1 MEVVAQESS
10 NHANLLWDARNSQA
24 GHGGKT
30 VPPPC
35 IYFPLLVDMTLMIAP
50 QSGPAKEKPPLV
62 LIANDQEWTARSLES
77 ILEADG
83 HAVLRAYTGR
93 QALDRALAE
102 RPDLV
107 VLDRQLPDIDGPTV
121 CRMLRE
127 ESALGPMLP
136 VVITTAGPAGRTQ
149 RLEAAAAG
157 AWDFFGQ
164 PLDAEIVSLKL
175 RAYLLAKRH
184 HDRVTRD
191 SLIDDLTGLYN
202 ARGLERRAREVSAE
216 ASRQRQPLA
225 CVVFGASDGALGEAL
240 AAAADLARQLG
251 GTFQRV
257 GRTADVV
264 GRLGVL
270 DFGVVAPATTAEG
283 ARALVDRITAAATE
297 DLAGNGMLKNG
308 EVALRA
314 GYCAVSDYGAGEMDV
329 GEMLARAQSAMRGV
343 AA

>member
-1 MEVVAQESS
+1 
-10 NHANLLWDARNSQA
+10 
-24 GHGGKT
+24 
-30 VPPPC
+30 
-35 IYFPLLVDMTLMIAP
+35 MIAS

-83 HAVLRAYTGR
+83 YAVLRAYTGR

-107 VLDRQLPDIDGPTV
+107 VLDRQLPDLDGPTV

-164 PLDAEIVSLKL
+164 PLDAEFVSLKL

-184 HDRVTRD
+184 HDRASRD

-225 CVVFGASDGALGEAL
+225 CVVFSTTDESLGDALE
-240 AAAADLARQLG
+240 AAAGLARQIG

-283 ARALVDRITAAATE
+283 ARALVDRITAAAAQG
-297 DLAGNGMLKNG
+297 LSGNGAVPEG
-308 EVALRA
+308 GVSLRA
-314 GYCAVSDYGAGEMDV
+314 GYCAVSDYGSGEMDV
-329 GEMLARAQSAMRGV
+329 EEMLSRAQAAMRGV